1 MNRMIDS
8 RNINSVFD
16 SKVVDQDD
24 AKVGTVKQ
32 VFVDDDSGQ
41 PLFVSVATGL
51 FGMSESFVPLQGAT
65 FDGDAVHV
73 TFNKDMVKDAPRI
86 DADDALTDPQQ
97 EQIWDYYFGA
107 QGTDRRGDG
116 HHEHGH
122 HEHGRG
128 EHARQEHGEGHRGGR
143 DPQDAMTRSEERLR
157 VDKQSVPTERAR
169 LRKHVVTEQQ
179 NITVPVQHEELRVE
193 REPITDENVGE
204 AMSGP
209 NLTEDEHDVTLNEEQ
224 VRVDKE
230 TVPVEQV
237 RLDKDT
243 VTEQEN
249 ISEDVAHEEID
260 LDTDDRRRR
269 R

>member
-1 MNRMIDS
+1 MIDS
-8 RNINSVFD
+8 SNINSVFD

-107 QGTDRRGDG
+107 QGTDRRGDA
-116 HHEHGH
+116 HP
-122 HEHGRG
+122 EHGRG
-128 EHARQEHGEGHRGGR
+128 EHARQEHGAGHRGGR
-143 DPQDAMTRSEERLR
+143 DSQDAMTRSEERLR
-157 VDKQSVPTERAR
+157 VDKQSVPAERAR
-169 LRKHVVTEQQ
+169 LRKHVVTERQ

-193 REPITDENVGE
+193 REPITDDNARE

-209 NLTEDEHDVTLNEEQ
+209 NLTEDEHDITLNEE
-224 VRVDKE
+224 RVGVGKE
-230 TVPVEQV
+230 TVPVERV
-237 RLDKDT
+237 RLDKET
-243 VTEQEN
+243 VTEQED
-249 ISEDVAHEEID
+249 ISEDLAHEEID

>member
-1 MNRMIDS
+1 MIDS
-8 RNINSVFD
+8 SNINSVFD

-73 TFNKDMVKDAPRI
+73 TFEKDMVKDAPRI

-116 HHEHGH
+116 HHEH
-122 HEHGRG
+122 
-128 EHARQEHGEGHRGGR
+128 ARQEHGEGHRGGR
-143 DPQDAMTRSEERLR
+143 DSQDAMTRSEERLH
-157 VDKQSVPTERAR
+157 VDKQSVPAERAR
-169 LRKHVVTEQQ
+169 LRKHVVTESQ

-193 REPITDENVGE
+193 REPITDENARE

-209 NLTEDEHDVTLNEEQ
+209 NLTEDEHDITLNEER
-224 VRVDKE
+224 VGVDKE
-230 TVPVEQV
+230 TVPVERV
-237 RLDKDT
+237 RLDKET
-243 VTEQEN
+243 VTEQED
-249 ISEDVAHEEID
+249 ISEDLAHEEID

>member
-1 MNRMIDS
+1 MIDS
-8 RNINSVFD
+8 SNINSVFD
-16 SKVVDQDD
+16 SKVVDQND

-32 VFVDDDSGQ
+32 VFVDDDSGH

-73 TFNKDMVKDAPRI
+73 TFDKDMVKDAPRI

-97 EQIWDYYFGA
+97 EQIWVYYFGA
-107 QGTDRRGDG
+107 QGAGRRED
-116 HHEHGH
+116 GH

-143 DPQDAMTRSEERLR
+143 DSQDAMTRSEERLN

-179 NITVPVQHEELRVE
+179 NITVPVQHEELRVD

-209 NLTEDEHDVTLNEEQ
+209 NLTEDEHDVTLNEEH
-224 VRVDKE
+224 VHVDKE